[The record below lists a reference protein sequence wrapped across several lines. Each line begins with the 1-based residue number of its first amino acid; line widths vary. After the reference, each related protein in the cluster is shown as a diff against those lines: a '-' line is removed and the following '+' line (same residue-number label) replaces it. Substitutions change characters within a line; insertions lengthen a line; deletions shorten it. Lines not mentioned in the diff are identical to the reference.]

1 MTMAT
6 LPVPETV
13 TLSDGT
19 TVTLRPIRADDAER
33 LQALHARLSP
43 ETIYLRFLGMHTML
57 SNDEARRLAD
67 VDYQTRTAIVAT
79 REEKGEEMIIGVARY
94 AVINLEKPDEAE
106 AAIVVEDR
114 YQGRGLGLILVERLL
129 AYARSHGIHT
139 FLAEINAENER
150 MMGFI
155 RRSGLQAEK
164 RLQEGVWEIRIH
176 ILQTS

>member
-1 MTMAT
+1 MEALAPESIT
-6 LPVPETV
+6 LN
-13 TLSDGT
+13 DGT
-19 TVTLRPIRADDAER
+19 TATLRPIRPDDAPR
-33 LQALHARLSP
+33 LQALHVRLSP

-57 SNDEARRLAD
+57 THEEARRLAN
-67 VDYQTRTAIVAT
+67 VDYQSRMAIVAA
-79 REEKGEEMIIGVARY
+79 REEKGEEIIIGVARY
-94 AVINLEKPDEAE
+94 AVANPEKPDEAE

-129 AYARSHGIHT
+129 AYARSHGIRT

-150 MMGFI
+150 MMGFV

-176 ILQTS
+176 LDR